1 MRRIITGHNESGKSV
16 VSIEGPPAR
25 SLGEDAGG
33 LYEVWNTDGGGFDTK
48 SLEDRADTD
57 VVLSPSK
64 GGTKIRYFQINPIP
78 EGVPPEVIEASTAA
92 AFEKMGAA
100 HHRVDTSRNAAM
112 HETDTIDYIIL
123 LKGDVT
129 LVLDEEEIKVNPHD
143 IVVQRGTNHAWRNNG
158 NEPALFIAVLID
170 SEIDA

>member
-1 MRRIITGHNESGKSV
+1 MRRIITGHNEDGKSV
-16 VSIEGPPAR
+16 VSIEGPPSR

-33 LYEVWNTDGGGFDTK
+33 LYEIWNTDGGGFDTK
-48 SLEDRADTD
+48 SLEDRADID

-78 EGVPPEVIEASTAA
+78 EGVPAEVIEASTAA

-112 HETDTIDYIIL
+112 HEL
-123 LKGDVT
+123 S
-129 LVLDEEEIKVNPHD
+129 
-143 IVVQRGTNHAWRNNG
+143 
-158 NEPALFIAVLID
+158 LIH
-170 SEIDA
+170 I